1 MRNQDRQTNLAS
13 QAARKSLAEEIA
25 LVLDDRGTYTENIQ
39 PRYPIPEYD
48 PQTGQKNPLYGEHM
62 AEMDK
67 QITRMEEA
75 AEKVRHI
82 YESPDLGKTI
92 YRRPVGKYHPT
103 DKELVKSPSRQISF
117 TPED

>member
-1 MRNQDRQTNLAS
+1 MKHIIESVLVRHQDRQTNLAS

-75 AEKVRHI
+75 AEKVRQSMSLQI
-82 YESPDLGKTI
+82 WGRPSIGDLSGSIIPQT
-92 YRRPVGKYHPT
+92 
-103 DKELVKSPSRQISF
+103 KSS
-117 TPED
+117 